1 MRKLDAA
8 LFALSLIAARASA
21 QDLPAGPGK
30 EIFEKVCSQCH
41 GLDIIT
47 NLKHTKAE
55 WQSVIDT
62 MAGYGASA
70 KDEEFEAI
78 VNYLAKNFGKDGAA
92 KLSPQASSKRP
103 SPAHLG
109 LDATRPVR

>member
-1 MRKLDAA
+1 MMFENVRMTFLRKGSVA
-8 LFALSLIAARASA
+8 LVLSLIAWPGLA

-30 EIFEKVCSQCH
+30 DLFEKVCSQCH

-55 WQSVIDT
+55 WKAVVDV

-70 KDEEFEAI
+70 KDEELDAI
-78 VNYLAKNFGKDGAA
+78 VVYLAKNFGKDAAPRAAA
-92 KLSPQASSKRP
+92 KIPSHTLSF
-103 SPAHLG
+103 
-109 LDATRPVR
+109 VRR